1 VERGYVARRRGAS
14 PQALPEALSG
24 VSPLQTTRKSI
35 YKKYVDNVDNVDN
48 SQGLYLIFTTTPKS
62 IIRDKNVVKLT
73 SPYPILTYLL
83 PSLACRCGAYRGYH
97 IGRASRRL
105 DSRPAG
111 LEFALTSSCGTS
123 QVSAP

>member
-1 VERGYVARRRGAS
+1 MARRRGAS

-83 PSLACRCGAYRGYH
+83 PSLVHMSQDQDWSLCDKDCSRCGHCAESYGY
-97 IGRASRRL
+97 
-105 DSRPAG
+105 
-111 LEFALTSSCGTS
+111 
-123 QVSAP
+123 